1 MGIRPFLELVQK
13 YYTFKES
20 EMIIIDGDYPMAI
33 GAIGAGR
40 DLKKPIDEVR
50 KESPVKTRAL
60 EWDNAETMATIPEMR
75 NGKIAAALVKVV
87 ACVVKPGHSHGEFVS
102 AEAAYG
108 WAQGQLAYY
117 KLLEHQN
124 EIKILSTKSSF
135 KTHMELWE
143 SQEDKAKD
151 LPVGFILGME
161 GADSIVYPEQVNEW
175 YEEGLRVISLSH
187 YGVSYYSH
195 GTGTGT
201 DGGLT
206 KSAKP
211 LLKEMEKLNIIL
223 DVSHTSDQSVREE
236 FKLFDGPVLA
246 SHQNC
251 RSLVPGERQQP
262 DDILKEVISRGGV
275 IGSSMD
281 TYMLNKNYE
290 LDWGGHIPNRREIF
304 SSESIT
310 LEDFVDHIDYICQL
324 SGNSNHAA
332 IGGDTDGQGGA
343 EGAPH
348 DVDTVKDYMKISDIL
363 NRRGYKKTDIEN
375 VMYKNWSNLFKKE
388 LSD

>member
-1 MGIRPFLELVQK
+1 
-13 YYTFKES
+13 
-20 EMIIIDGDYPMAI
+20 MIIIDGDYPMAV

-40 DLKKPIDEVR
+40 DLKKPIAEVR
-50 KESPVKTRAL
+50 KEPPLQTRAL

-75 NGKIAAALVKVV
+75 KGKIAAALVKVV
-87 ACVVKPGHSHGEFVS
+87 GCVLKPGHAHGEFVS
-102 AEAAYG
+102 AETAYG

-124 EIKILSTKSSF
+124 EAKILSTKSSF
-135 KTHMELWE
+135 KEHMQSWE
-143 SQEDKAKD
+143 DGQDNTKN
-151 LPVGFILGME
+151 LPVGFVLGME
-161 GADSIVYPEQVNEW
+161 GADSIVYPEQVHEW
-175 YEEGLRVISLSH
+175 YEQGLRVISLSH
-187 YGVSYYSH
+187 YGISYYSH

-201 DGGLT
+201 TGGLT
-206 KSAKP
+206 KLAKP

-236 FKLFDGPVLA
+236 FETFGGPVLA

-281 TYMLNKNYE
+281 TYMLNKHYK
-290 LDWGGHIPNRREIF
+290 LDWGGYIPDRREIF
-304 SSESIT
+304 PSELIT
-310 LEDFVDHIDYICQL
+310 LEDFVDHIDYVCQL
-324 SGNSNHAA
+324 SGDSNHAA
-332 IGGDTDGQGGA
+332 IGGDTDGQGGS

-348 DVDTVKDYMKISDIL
+348 DVDTVADYAKISAIL
-363 NRRGYKKTDIEN
+363 RERGYKQPDIEN
-375 VMYKNWSNLFKKE
+375 IMYKNWSNLFQKE
-388 LSD
+388 LTD